1 MAGIRTK
8 FRAPV
13 RAQLISRAFLRLSGF
28 TTSRRVRPLS
38 SKAPMA
44 KPPTN
49 PKIYHIVNVDRLASI
64 IKSGGLLSDSEII
77 KLKLPGT
84 TIGMGSIKARRLELP
99 VKCYSNATVGDFVP
113 FYFCPRSV
121 MLYVIHKA
129 NNPEL
134 AYKGGQG
141 LIVHLQCDLNKV
153 IAALDQAKRS
163 WAFSGSNAGAVYSSF
178 WNDPSKLSQLDWSH
192 IGAKYWQEPEVRD
205 AKQAEFLVYKKFP
218 WHLVDRIG
226 VQNLATFNAV
236 TNVIAQAAHKPT
248 VAIETNWYY

>member
-1 MAGIRTK
+1 
-8 FRAPV
+8 
-13 RAQLISRAFLRLSGF
+13 
-28 TTSRRVRPLS
+28 
-38 SKAPMA
+38 MA

-64 IKSGGLLSDSEII
+64 TKSGGLLSDSEII

-134 AYKGGQG
+134 TYKGGQG
-141 LIVHLQCDLNKV
+141 PIVHLQCDLNKV
-153 IAALDQAKRS
+153 IAALDRAKRS

-236 TNVIAQAAHKPT
+236 TNAIAQAAHKPT